1 MGTWTLKWKK
11 GDGRGEVWAQ
21 VGETVGGLSGAVKLL
36 YLFENEVKKWKKM
49 FKQKGYSCMVKKI
62 TNRK

>member
-1 MGTWTLKWKK
+1 MGTWTLKWEE
-11 GDGRGEVWAQ
+11 GDGRGEVWGQ
-21 VGETVGGLSGAVKLL
+21 VGETVGGQIV
-36 YLFENEVKKWKKM
+36 KM